1 MGPVEW
7 GLLLALAFFWSGIFF
22 LTKIALTDMR
32 PFTVVFLRLGIG
44 ATALHI
50 AILAIGARMP
60 RSPRMWVTFFGM
72 GALNNFLPFCFIAYG
87 QTQIASGLA
96 AILNA
101 TTPLFTVLLAQVLTR
116 DERMTPNRLGGV
128 LLGVIGVAVMVG
140 PGALYG
146 LTTNVLGELAILGA
160 AVCYAV
166 AGIFGR
172 RFRGMPPMAAAA
184 GQVTAGAVLVLPLAL
199 FADSPWTRP
208 MPGIA
213 AWTVVTCAAL
223 FCTALGY
230 ALYFRILGTAGAT
243 NLMLVTL
250 LMPVGAISLGMFMLG
265 EQVHSNEVAGMA
277 LIAAGLIAI
286 DGRLF
291 QRGLLPSRSQ
301 AFAERQSGSRPHS

>member
-1 MGPVEW
+1 
-7 GLLLALAFFWSGIFF
+7 
-22 LTKIALTDMR
+22 
-32 PFTVVFLRLGIG
+32 
-44 ATALHI
+44 
-50 AILAIGARMP
+50 
-60 RSPRMWVTFFGM
+60 
-72 GALNNFLPFCFIAYG
+72 
-87 QTQIASGLA
+87 
-96 AILNA
+96 
-101 TTPLFTVLLAQVLTR
+101 
-116 DERMTPNRLGGV
+116 
-128 LLGVIGVAVMVG
+128 
-140 PGALYG
+140 
-146 LTTNVLGELAILGA
+146 
-160 AVCYAV
+160 
-166 AGIFGR
+166 
-172 RFRGMPPMAAAA
+172 MAAAA

-213 AWTVVTCAAL
+213 AWTAVTCAAL
-223 FCTALGY
+223 FCTALSY
-230 ALYFRILGTAGAT
+230 ALYFRILATAGAT